1 MVLALCLA
9 LGTLALT
16 ACGGGQDYVDPGDD
30 YDVNIDFSDED
41 YQQTATLTVGVT
53 VDPQETEYIQAL
65 AAGFKDLF
73 PNVTVEAVKVQGTN
87 WATAI
92 SNRFNAKNMPDL
104 FFTSETESSVFIS
117 SEM

>member
-1 MVLALCLA
+1 MKKLLAMVLALCLA

-53 VDPQETEYIQAL
+53 VDHRRPSTYRLWRPASRTCS
-65 AAGFKDLF
+65 
-73 PNVTVEAVKVQGTN
+73 PT
-87 WATAI
+87 
-92 SNRFNAKNMPDL
+92 
-104 FFTSETESSVFIS
+104 
-117 SEM
+117 